1 LETLTMTK
9 FISPTI
15 LIAGLALSLGS
26 AAPAFAGSPADM
38 QRCQQLYET
47 WTKYSET
54 AANTRAA
61 VNGVA
66 FDQCRKGNTEAGIK
80 TLTRLFE
87 QAGMTLPPVQSAD
100 QR

>member
-1 LETLTMTK
+1 MMKLTG
-9 FISPTI
+9 STI
-15 LIAGLALSLGS
+15 LAAGIALSIGWV
-26 AAPAFAGSPADM
+26 APALAGSPADM
-38 QRCQQLYET
+38 QRCQQLYDT

-66 FDQCRKGNTEAGIK
+66 YDQCRKGNTEAGIRTFTK
-80 TLTRLFE
+80 LYESAGIALPPE
-87 QAGMTLPPVQSAD
+87 QAQG

>member
-1 LETLTMTK
+1 MTK
-9 FISPTI
+9 FISPKIIATG
-15 LIAGLALSLGS
+15 LIAGLALSFGS

-38 QRCQQLYET
+38 QRCQQLYDA

-66 FDQCRKGNTEAGIK
+66 YDQCRKGNTEAGIK
-80 TLTRLFE
+80 TFTRLFE
-87 QAGMTLPPVQSAD
+87 QAGLPLPAVQSAD